1 MERFTAYLAELGLS
15 LTSTQ
20 LGQFDAYQALLI
32 DWNQRISLTGIR
44 EPEMIQLRHFLDSL
58 TCATVTGDL
67 NGNHLADVG
76 TGAGFPGLPLK
87 ILFPDMHLTLVESVA
102 KKARFL
108 SATVSEL
115 GMVGVRVITERAEV
129 IGQSSMHRANYDWV
143 VARAVAEL
151 RVLAEYL
158 LPLCRLGGHI
168 LVQKGDHAMV
178 ELADAANAINL
189 LGGAQ
194 PVVHPIQ
201 LPGLERTH
209 YLIVSEKVADTPIR
223 YPRRSGIPAKRPL

>member
-1 MERFTAYLAELGLS
+1 LERFAAYLAELGMS
-15 LTSTQ
+15 MTSAQ
-20 LGQFDAYQALLI
+20 LGQFAAYQALLI
-32 DWNQRISLTGIR
+32 DWNERINLTGIR
-44 EPEMIQLRHFLDSL
+44 EPEMIQVRHFLDSL

-67 NGNHLADVG
+67 GGTYLADIG

-87 ILFPDMHLTLVESVA
+87 ILFPGMHLTLVESVA

-108 SATVSEL
+108 SAVIVEL
-115 GMVGVRVITERAEV
+115 RMSGVRVITERAEV
-129 IGQSSMHRANYDWV
+129 IGQSPEHRARYDWV

-158 LPLCRLGGHI
+158 FPLCRLGGHV
-168 LVQKGDHAMV
+168 LVQKGEHAMA
-178 ELADAANAINL
+178 ELESADEAIDI

-194 PVVHPIQ
+194 PTVHPVR
-201 LPGLERTH
+201 LPGLDRTH
-209 YLIVSEKVADTPIR
+209 YLIVSEKMAETPSR